1 MKKENRHFLLYSL
14 LLAFVFLAVCSKS
27 SFLYPFNDWYDAN
40 DFLTLGK
47 GMLHASRSL
56 PGSVRAERLH
66 SVCGPRPLCPC
77 SGPAFLGVYF
87 LEVGALT
94 CFLYHMSKIIRLYLR
109 PAAAYGILP
118 VLCALLLSAESFCQ
132 GDSAE
137 ELCAALLA
145 VTLYH
150 TLAYFREYQG
160 RPMPYGILLIDSVLA
175 GCILWVKY
183 TLLGFHLSYMAM
195 LFFLCVKDRKLLR
208 GIKSCFVFLGGM
220 AVPTVPVLLYFA
232 GNHAL
237 GNLFQVY
244 FYNNIFLYDS
254 EKSAGIASLL
264 LTILLRTGDT
274 FLRNIQFSVFTILG
288 VAGFLLSRRFLSGRG
303 KIVLAAEAILLAFF
317 VYTGSNFPY
326 YGYIFSIFPVL
337 GFVALEAASVPFWK
351 NCPETACCPRPWAAI
366 SRKCCRR
373 RCWRSSVSY
382 LLIIK
387 APTPRIS
394 ANPRTAWCSIS
405 SQPSSTKANSLPC

>member
-1 MKKENRHFLLYSL
+1 MR
-14 LLAFVFLAVCSKS
+14 
-27 SFLYPFNDWYDAN
+27 P
-40 DFLTLGK
+40 T
-47 GMLHASRSL
+47 
-56 PGSVRAERLH
+56 PSV
-66 SVCGPRPLCPC
+66 PLIP
-77 SGPAFLGVYF
+77 GPAFLGVYF

-160 RPMPYGILLIDSVLA
+160 RPMPYGILLIDGVLA

-183 TLLGFHLSYMAM
+183 TLLGFHLAYMAM

-220 AVPTVPVLLYFA
+220 EVPTVPVLLYFA

-288 VAGFLLSRRFLSGRG
+288 VARFSPVPPLPVRQRKNRAGRRSHPAGLLRLHGKQFPLLRIYFQHLPGAGLRRSGKRHRFPSGKTAPKGPAAPDHGRPFSENAAGGAAGDHLSR
-303 KIVLAAEAILLAFF
+303 ICLL
-317 VYTGSNFPY
+317 
-326 YGYIFSIFPVL
+326 
-337 GFVALEAASVPFWK
+337 
-351 NCPETACCPRPWAAI
+351 
-366 SRKCCRR
+366 
-373 RCWRSSVSY
+373 
-382 LLIIK
+382 
-387 APTPRIS
+387 
-394 ANPRTAWCSIS
+394 
-405 SQPSSTKANSLPC
+405 